1 MSLTQSQQCAGSEL
15 KNEKISKTKAEQTA
29 GHEIFVTGGTEYL
42 GSHLIPRL
50 LERGHRV
57 RALVR
62 PGSERK
68 IAPKA
73 QAVAG
78 DALNSSY
85 AEQIP
90 PCDTFVHL
98 MGVSQPTSAKAR
110 EFRSVDLAA
119 TRVAIAAA
127 LAAQVRHFV
136 YVSVAQPA
144 PVMKKYQQVRA
155 ECEEAI
161 RASGLNATILRP
173 WYVLGPGHRW
183 PYLIVPLY
191 WLMYVLPPTRD
202 LGRRVGLV
210 TLDEMIGALANAIET
225 PCFGVRTFRVV
236 DIRTAGLD
244 TARGR

>member
-1 MSLTQSQQCAGSEL
+1 VGVTQSSQQTRPELEVAKSAKAGP
-15 KNEKISKTKAEQTA
+15 A
-29 GHEIFVTGGTEYL
+29 GEYEIFVTGGTGYL

-50 LERGHRV
+50 MERGHRV

-62 PGSERK
+62 TGSERK
-68 IAPKA
+68 LAAGA
-73 QAVAG
+73 QAVTG
-78 DALNSSY
+78 DALNLSY
-85 AEQIP
+85 VERIS

-98 MGVSQPTSAKAR
+98 AGVSHPSSAKAK

-127 LAAQVRHFV
+127 LGARVRHFV

-144 PVMKKYQQVRA
+144 PVMKEYQQVRA
-155 ECEEAI
+155 ECEEEI
-161 RASGLNATILRP
+161 RASGLNATILQP

-202 LGRRVGLV
+202 LARRVGLV

>member
-1 MSLTQSQQCAGSEL
+1 MGLTQSQQVARSER
-15 KNEKISKTKAEQTA
+15 KIEQNAKTEAEQTA
-29 GHEIFVTGGTEYL
+29 GYEIFITGGTGYL

-50 LERGHRV
+50 AKRGHRV

-62 PGSERK
+62 SGSEGK
-68 IAPKA
+68 LAAEA
-73 QAVAG
+73 QAVTG
-78 DALNSSY
+78 DALNLSY
-85 AEQIP
+85 VERIS

-98 MGVSQPTSAKAR
+98 VGVSHPASVKAE

-127 LAAQVRHFV
+127 VAAQVRHFV

-144 PVMKKYQQVRA
+144 PVMKEYQQVRA
-155 ECEEAI
+155 ECEAAI

-183 PYLIVPLY
+183 PYLTEPLY
-191 WLMYVLPPTRD
+191 WLMYVLPATRG
-202 LGRRVGLV
+202 LARRIGLV
-210 TLDEMIGALANAIET
+210 TLDEMMGAITNAIET
-225 PCFGVRTFRVV
+225 PCFGVRTFRVI
-236 DIRTAGLD
+236 DIRAAGSD